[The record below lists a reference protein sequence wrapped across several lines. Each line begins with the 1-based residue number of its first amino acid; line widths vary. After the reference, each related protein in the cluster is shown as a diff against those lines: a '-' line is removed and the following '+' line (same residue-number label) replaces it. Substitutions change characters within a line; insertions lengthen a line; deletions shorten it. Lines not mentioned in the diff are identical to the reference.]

1 MHGWLLETPL
11 RERTLRQWCALSVDR
26 IGKLMVEM
34 SGIHRAIVIETPQ
47 PTDPPR

>member
-11 RERTLRQWCALSVDR
+11 RERTLRQCCALSVDR
-26 IGKLMVEM
+26 IGKLMVKM
-34 SGIHRAIVIETPQ
+34 SDIHRVLVIETPH